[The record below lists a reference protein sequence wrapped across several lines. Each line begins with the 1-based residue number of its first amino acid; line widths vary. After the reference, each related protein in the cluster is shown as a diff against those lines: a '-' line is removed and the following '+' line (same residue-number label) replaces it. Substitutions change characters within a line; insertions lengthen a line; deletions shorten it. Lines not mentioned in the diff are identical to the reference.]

1 MTEDRI
7 SAFIRS
13 FEQPKNEVLDQIRKE
28 AKDAGVPVIRP
39 ETGQLLSFFTELTAP
54 KKVLE
59 VGTGTGYS
67 ALLMLHSMPD
77 CGTVTTIENWPP
89 RIEAARKNFERAG
102 ASDRIELLQG
112 DAGEILPTLAGS
124 YDLIFMDAAKA
135 QYITWLP
142 EILRLLSPGGILISD
157 NILQE
162 GEILESRYAV
172 PRRDRTI
179 HKRMRE
185 YLECLF
191 TDPALT
197 SVLIPTGDGVAVTRK
212 KKR

>member
-39 ETGQLLSFFTELTAP
+39 ETGQLLSFFTELAAP
-54 KKVLE
+54 EKVLE

-67 ALLMLHSMPD
+67 ALLMLESMPD

-89 RIEAARKNFERAG
+89 RIEAAKKNFERAG
-102 ASDRIELLQG
+102 ATARIELLWG
-112 DAGEILPTLAGS
+112 DAGEILPTLAGP

-135 QYITWLP
+135 QYIIWLP
-142 EILRLLSPGGILISD
+142 EILRLLIPGGILISD

-197 SVLIPTGDGVAVTRK
+197 SMLIPTGDGVAVTRK
-212 KKR
+212 KGT

>member
-112 DAGEILPTLAGS
+112 DAGEILPTLAGP

-212 KKR
+212 KER

>member
-89 RIEAARKNFERAG
+89 RIEAAQKNFERVG

-112 DAGEILPTLAGS
+112 DAGEILPTLAGP

-135 QYITWLP
+135 QYITWFP
-142 EILRLLSPGGILISD
+142 EILRLLSPSGILISD

-212 KKR
+212 KER

>member
-1 MTEDRI
+1 
-7 SAFIRS
+7 
-13 FEQPKNEVLDQIRKE
+13 
-28 AKDAGVPVIRP
+28 
-39 ETGQLLSFFTELTAP
+39 
-54 KKVLE
+54 
-59 VGTGTGYS
+59 
-67 ALLMLHSMPD
+67 
-77 CGTVTTIENWPP
+77 
-89 RIEAARKNFERAG
+89 
-102 ASDRIELLQG
+102 
-112 DAGEILPTLAGS
+112 
-124 YDLIFMDAAKA
+124 MDAAKA

-142 EILRLLSPGGILISD
+142 EILRLLSPCGILISD

-212 KKR
+212 KER

>member
-39 ETGQLLSFFTELTAP
+39 ETGQLLSFFTELAAP

-112 DAGEILPTLAGS
+112 DAGEILPTLAGP

-142 EILRLLSPGGILISD
+142 EILRLFSPGGILISD

-212 KKR
+212 KER

>member
-39 ETGQLLSFFTELTAP
+39 ETGQLLSFFTELAAP

-89 RIEAARKNFERAG
+89 RIEAAQKNFERVG

-112 DAGEILPTLAGS
+112 DAGEILPTLAGP

-212 KKR
+212 KER